1 MVFGERQSKQ
11 LQKLHNKSARNI
23 MDMRK
28 EVDDKIA
35 LNAIRR
41 ESLKAQEK
49 SQS

>member
-11 LQKLHNKSARNI
+11 LQKLHNRYARII
-23 MDMRK
+23 MDMSK

-35 LNAIRR
+35 SSAIRR